1 MEESIQAE
9 VVMEHYKSPR
19 NYGAIKNPTHEVTD
33 NNPLC
38 GDTLHFSFTVKDD
51 VVEDVK
57 FVGQGCSI
65 SQASASMMTE
75 LIMGKKVADILK
87 ISEQEVIDMIG
98 LNLGPNRERCA
109 LLSLNAIQK
118 GLGGKD

>member
-1 MEESIQAE
+1 MDESVQAE
-9 VVMEHYKSPR
+9 VILDHYKSPR
-19 NYGAIKNPTHEVTD
+19 NYGAIEKPTHEVTD

-38 GDTLHFSFTVKDD
+38 GDTVHFSFIVKEG

-75 LIMGKKVADILK
+75 LIKGKKVADVMK
-87 ISEQEVIDMIG
+87 ITQQEVIEMIG

-118 GLGGKD
+118 SLGGTH